1 MFQNIDQC
9 TSGKKSDLHLTLEW
23 SAHEPQ
29 LQSVSLPNKTNWQQ
43 KKVINDKE
51 EQEEWHTQN
60 KNRNTIFKRYKNI
73 QRKRKL
79 LSKYNTTVNVKIYP
93 ERTGVLKGNKTKES
107 ATSLYGKK
115 LKKNMPKAWFLA
127 H

>member
-1 MFQNIDQC
+1 M
-9 TSGKKSDLHLTLEW
+9 
-23 SAHEPQ
+23 
-29 LQSVSLPNKTNWQQ
+29 
-43 KKVINDKE
+43 INDKE

-93 ERTGVLKGNKTKES
+93 ERTGALKGNKTKES
-107 ATSLYGKK
+107 ATSLYGKNLEK
-115 LKKNMPKAWFLA
+115 KKNHA
-127 H
+127 